1 MSEGSSSE
9 QIVGYYS
16 YLFTFPSRPAMVL
29 QVVAIS
35 IVGSTAAFLI
45 SSSMYWNLN
54 SILHGTIGMA
64 LPLLLA
70 DFITFPLFHGDAL
83 LNPRRFTILTYAS
96 SIIYFLTIIISTAIG
111 EAIQRPEY
119 LFIGVLFAA
128 SVSALLRQLVL
139 RVFSTSSVWR
149 NIFTSFLQP
158 VLVFSVNSFLFQID
172 VRCLAKG
179 IAAFAIL
186 VSGVELFLWVMR
198 RWDGGGSNIELIPLF
213 RAFVLAWTEELSEPL
228 EDQITQLGEEEDLLV
243 DSIAF
248 EAEMGGCKAAFIA
261 PYIHPGPFRNVGSS
275 GLPMD
280 LSNHVGDEHGCEIL
294 VAHGISTHEKDLT
307 RSGGNVK
314 VAEAVS
320 SNLLNSNTLPNAS
333 PMVWAEVHGARASCQ
348 LFGDVALVTLSLSPK
363 SHDDL
368 PDELLK
374 KITEEAQG
382 IDLKAIVV
390 DSHHSIRLD
399 GGLEKY
405 DPENLYQAAKE
416 ALKLAQGMPKST
428 FAVGTAR
435 VVPDE
440 WGLDEGMGPTGI
452 AALVV
457 RLASGQTSAYVVID
471 GNNMV
476 SGLRDEIIEAVRSVG
491 PDEAEVMT
499 SDTHLVNAIG
509 KTTKGYFPIGERT
522 EWRRL
527 IDHTVEAVNGAISK
541 LDRAFAMHARTK
553 VSGLMVLGSK
563 GLETLSN
570 VLESGFGLFKRA
582 GLTIISASI
591 LLAIAVL
598 YLL

>member
-9 QIVGYYS
+9 RIVGYYS

-35 IVGSTAAFLI
+35 IVGSTAAFFI

-54 SILHGTIGMA
+54 GILHGTIGLA

-70 DFITFPLFHGDAL
+70 DFIALPLFRGEAL

-96 SIIYFLTIIISTAIG
+96 SIIYLLTMILSTAIG
-111 EAIQRPEY
+111 EATGHPE
-119 LFIGVLFAA
+119 FHFMGILFAA
-128 SVSALLRQLVL
+128 GVSALLRHLVL
-139 RVFSTSSVWR
+139 RVFSTSSAWR
-149 NIFTSFLQP
+149 NILASFLQP
-158 VLVFSVNSFLFQID
+158 VLVFSATSFLFQIE

-186 VSGVELFLWVMR
+186 VSGVELFLWVMGK
-198 RWDGGGSNIELIPLF
+198 WDGGGSNIELIPLF
-213 RAFVLAWTEELSEPL
+213 RAFVLAWTEELSGPL
-228 EDQITQLGEEEDLLV
+228 EDQITQLGEEEDLGV

-248 EAEMGGCKAAFIA
+248 EAETGGCKAAFIA

-275 GLPMD
+275 GLPVD
-280 LSNHVGDEHGCEIL
+280 LSNHVGEEHGCEAL

-314 VAEAVS
+314 VAEAVA
-320 SNLLNSNTLPNAS
+320 SNLLNPNTLPNAS
-333 PMVWAEVHGARASCQ
+333 PMVWAEVDGARASCQ

-368 PDELLK
+368 PDELLN
-374 KITEEAQG
+374 KITEAAG
-382 IDLKAIVV
+382 GMGLKAVVV
-390 DSHHSIRLD
+390 DSHHSISLD
-399 GGLEKY
+399 GGLEEY
-405 DPENLYQAAKE
+405 DPENLCQAAKE
-416 ALKLAQGMPKST
+416 ALKLAQGMPKSH
-428 FAVGTAR
+428 FGVGAAR
-435 VVPDE
+435 VIPDE

-452 AALVV
+452 AALAV

-476 SGLRDEIIEAVRSVG
+476 SGLRDEIIDAVRSVG

-499 SDTHLVNAIG
+499 SDTHMVNAIG

-522 EWRRL
+522 ERRRL
-527 IDHTVEAVNGAISK
+527 IDYTVEAVNGAISR
-541 LDRAFAMHARTK
+541 LDRAVAMHARTT
-553 VSGLMVLGSK
+553 VSGLTVLGSN
-563 GLETLSN
+563 GLQTLSK
-570 VLESGFGLFKRA
+570 VLESGFGLFKKA
-582 GLTIISASI
+582 GLTIMSAAI